1 MADPR
6 RQQSASRG
14 QLQELRD
21 EQKVVREGFEFL
33 EQKRMLIASEI
44 MRELRRHQALYDEFS
59 AAHADAVAAL
69 GRAIGF
75 HGLEGVQV
83 YPPRPFEDGAM
94 SLDERNFL
102 DLRLI
107 DARTEGEAVDR
118 SVPAVLPSIEAEL
131 CAEAFRR
138 LIDGAARMAAI
149 ATNIARLLQDYRKTE
164 RRARALENVILPE
177 LDETVKDFEDQL
189 EAMDQEDAIRVRMRR
204 D

>member
-1 MADPR
+1 MADFR

-33 EQKRMLIASEI
+33 EQKRMLIAAEI
-44 MRELRRHQALYDEFS
+44 MRELRRHQALYQAFS
-59 AAHADAVAAL
+59 ASHADAITAL

-83 YPPRPFEDGAM
+83 YPPRPFADG
-94 SLDERNFL
+94 SLSFAERRFL

-107 DARTEGEAVDR
+107 DAETQGAAVDR
-118 SVPAVLPSIEAEL
+118 SRSAVLPSIEAEL
-131 CAEAFRR
+131 CAEAFRA

-149 ATNIARLLQDYRKTE
+149 ATSIARLLEDYRKTE

-177 LDETVKDFEDQL
+177 IDDTVKDFEDQL

-204 D
+204 S

>member
-33 EQKRMLIASEI
+33 EQKRMLIAAEI
-44 MRELRRHQALYDEFS
+44 MRALRRHQAIDEEFS
-59 AAHADAVAAL
+59 VGHADAVTAL

-75 HGLEGVQV
+75 HGLGGVQV
-83 YPPRPFEDGAM
+83 YPPRPYEDG
-94 SLDERNFL
+94 SLSFDERRFL

-107 DARTEGEAVDR
+107 DAATEGESVDR
-118 SVPAVLPSIEAEL
+118 SRPAVLPSIEAEL
-131 CAEAFRR
+131 CAEAFRA

-149 ATNIARLLQDYRKTE
+149 ATSIARLLEDYRKTE

-177 LDETVKDFEDQL
+177 IDETVKDFEDQL

-204 D
+204 S

>member
-1 MADPR
+1 MADFR

-33 EQKRMLIASEI
+33 EQKRMLIAAEI
-44 MRELRRHQALYDEFS
+44 MRELRRHQALYQAFS
-59 AAHADAVAAL
+59 ASHADAITAL

-83 YPPRPFEDGAM
+83 YPPRPFADG
-94 SLDERNFL
+94 SLSFAERRFL

-107 DARTEGEAVDR
+107 DAETQGAAVDR
-118 SVPAVLPSIEAEL
+118 SRPAELPSIEAEL
-131 CAEAFRR
+131 CAEAFRA

-149 ATNIARLLQDYRKTE
+149 ATSIARLLEDYRKTE

-177 LDETVKDFEDQL
+177 IDDTVKDFEDQL

-204 D
+204 S

>member
-6 RQQSASRG
+6 PQQSASRG

-33 EQKRMLIASEI
+33 EQKRMLIAAEI
-44 MRELRRHQALYDEFS
+44 MRELRRHQAIYEEFS
-59 AAHADAVAAL
+59 AGHADAVTAL

-83 YPPRPFEDGAM
+83 YPPRPFEDG
-94 SLDERNFL
+94 SLSFAERRFL

-107 DARTEGEAVDR
+107 DAETHGAAVDR
-118 SVPAVLPSIEAEL
+118 SRPAVLPSIEAEL
-131 CAEAFRR
+131 CAEAFRT
-138 LIDGAARMAAI
+138 LLDGAARMAAI
-149 ATNIARLLQDYRKTE
+149 ATSIARLLQDYRKTE

-204 D
+204 N

>member
-1 MADPR
+1 MADFR

-33 EQKRMLIASEI
+33 EQKRMLIAAEI
-44 MRELRRHQALYDEFS
+44 MRELRRHQALYQAFS
-59 AAHADAVAAL
+59 ASHADAITAL

-83 YPPRPFEDGAM
+83 YPPRPFADG
-94 SLDERNFL
+94 SLSFAERRFL

-107 DARTEGEAVDR
+107 DAETQGAAVDR
-118 SVPAVLPSIEAEL
+118 SRPAELPSIEAEL
-131 CAEAFRR
+131 CAEAFRM

-149 ATNIARLLQDYRKTE
+149 ATSIARLLEDYRKTE

-177 LDETVKDFEDQL
+177 IDDTVKDFEDQL

-204 D
+204 S

>member
-1 MADPR
+1 MTDFR

-44 MRELRRHQALYDEFS
+44 MRELRRHETLSDGFS
-59 AAHADAVAAL
+59 ARHDDAVTAL
-69 GRAIGF
+69 GRAIGC
-75 HGLEGVQV
+75 HGLEGLLL
-83 YPPRPFEDGAM
+83 YPPRPFDDG
-94 SLDERNFL
+94 SLETTERRFL

-107 DARTEGEAVDR
+107 DARAEGESVDR

-131 CAEAFRR
+131 CADAYRD
-138 LIDGAARMAAI
+138 LLTDAAGMAAV
-149 ATNIARLLQDYRKTE
+149 ATNIARLLEDYRKTE

-177 LDETVKDFEDQL
+177 IDDTVKDFEDQL
-189 EAMDQEDAIRVRMRR
+189 EAVDQEDAIRVRMRR
-204 D
+204 G

>member
-44 MRELRRHQALYDEFS
+44 MRELRRHQALYAEFS
-59 AAHADAVAAL
+59 ASHADAVAAL

-83 YPPRPFEDGAM
+83 YPPRPFRDGTLAI
-94 SLDERNFL
+94 DERRFL
-102 DLRLI
+102 DLRLLE
-107 DARTEGEAVDR
+107 ARTEGEAVDR

-131 CAEAFRR
+131 CAEAFRA

-177 LDETVKDFEDQL
+177 IDETVKDFEDQL

-204 D
+204 G

>member
-33 EQKRMLIASEI
+33 EQKRMLIAAEI
-44 MRELRRHQALYDEFS
+44 MRELRRHQAIYEEFS
-59 AAHADAVAAL
+59 AGHADALTAL

-83 YPPRPFEDGAM
+83 YPPRPFEDG
-94 SLDERNFL
+94 SLSFGERRFL

-107 DARTEGEAVDR
+107 DAATEGESVDR
-118 SVPAVLPSIEAEL
+118 SRPAVLPSIEAEL
-131 CAEAFRR
+131 CAEAFRA

-149 ATNIARLLQDYRKTE
+149 ATSIARLLEDYRKTE

-177 LDETVKDFEDQL
+177 IDETVKDFEDQL

-204 D
+204 S

>member
-1 MADPR
+1 MADFR

-33 EQKRMLIASEI
+33 EQKRMLIAAEI
-44 MRELRRHQALYDEFS
+44 MRELRRHQALYEEFS
-59 AAHADAVAAL
+59 ASHADAVTAL

-83 YPPRPFEDGAM
+83 YPPRPYEDG
-94 SLDERNFL
+94 SLSFSERRFL

-107 DARTEGEAVDR
+107 DAQTEGDAADR
-118 SVPAVLPSIEAEL
+118 SQPAVLPSIEAEL
-131 CAEAFRR
+131 CAEAFRA

-149 ATNIARLLQDYRKTE
+149 ATSIARLLEDYRKTE

-177 LDETVKDFEDQL
+177 IDETVKDFEDQL

-204 D
+204 S